1 MSGNFI
7 EDKSRRC
14 FFEAEETLKLLFAK
28 MISELFLEL
37 RKNGYEVTESGK
49 WDIVYVF
56 EYFVT
61 IILRRKG
68 EIYVHGGFWVENFQE
83 IPTVVLNYCNVYESW
98 IFFWNLIK
106 LEIILT
112 VNLLVT
118 ISFWCL
124 QRRAIGRVRQVT

>member
-37 RKNGYEVTESGK
+37 RKSGYEVTESGK

-112 VNLLVT
+112 ANLLVT

>member
-112 VNLLVT
+112 ANLLVT

>member
-112 VNLLVT
+112 ANLLVT
-118 ISFWCL
+118 ISFCL

>member
-118 ISFWCL
+118 ISFCL

>member
-37 RKNGYEVTESGK
+37 RKSGYEVTESGK

-112 VNLLVT
+112 ANLLVT
-118 ISFWCL
+118 ISFCL

>member
-37 RKNGYEVTESGK
+37 CKNGYEVTESGK

-112 VNLLVT
+112 ANLLVT
-118 ISFWCL
+118 ISFCL

>member
-1 MSGNFI
+1 
-7 EDKSRRC
+7 
-14 FFEAEETLKLLFAK
+14 

-37 RKNGYEVTESGK
+37 RKNGYEVTDSGK

-98 IFFWNLIK
+98 IFF
-106 LEIILT
+106 
-112 VNLLVT
+112 
-118 ISFWCL
+118 F
-124 QRRAIGRVRQVT
+124 